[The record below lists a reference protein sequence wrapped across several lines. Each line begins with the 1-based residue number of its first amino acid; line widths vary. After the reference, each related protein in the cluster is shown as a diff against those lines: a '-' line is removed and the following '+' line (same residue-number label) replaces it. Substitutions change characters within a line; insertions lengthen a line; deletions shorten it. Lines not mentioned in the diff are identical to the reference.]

1 MEVLLAG
8 VELIQAE
15 YFGEVSKGITR
26 VPAQF
31 YFTDLNIV
39 EVGGETHSLELT
51 ISPGFPAG
59 PIGPGAPSG
68 P

>member
-15 YFGEVSKGITR
+15 YFGELSKNITC
-26 VPAQF
+26 VPAQL
-31 YFTDLNIV
+31 YFAELNIG
-39 EVGGETHSLELT
+39 EAGGKTHSLELT
-51 ISPGFPAG
+51 MSPGFPAG

>member
-15 YFGEVSKGITR
+15 SFEELSKDITW
-26 VPAQF
+26 VPAQC
-31 YFTDLNIV
+31 YFTELNIG
-39 EVGGETHSLELT
+39 EPGGETHSLELT
-51 ISPGFPAG
+51 MSPGFPAG